1 MQKRK
6 PQQSAHE
13 IRKSEAHLR
22 IRKHCHPHCIAAGNP
37 AHVVKKRFTDEQ
49 IARLLDKAWWNMS
62 DEQIQSIIPQLCSE
76 NIDDFLS

>member
-1 MQKRK
+1 
-6 PQQSAHE
+6 
-13 IRKSEAHLR
+13 
-22 IRKHCHPHCIAAGNP
+22 
-37 AHVVKKRFTDEQ
+37 VVKKRFTDEQ